1 MRVVLSTYGSVYYY
15 QYIDLSIFI
24 DNLNSEFID
33 KQLTTILVKQ

>member
-1 MRVVLSTYGSVYYY
+1 MRVVLSTYGRVYYY